1 MLAFTQEQVCFWSV
15 NDVIYFH
22 DHHSLAMITADLI
35 VILFS
40 NYSAP
45 HQAKLIEFLAIKPEI
60 SD

>member
-1 MLAFTQEQVCFWSV
+1 
-15 NDVIYFH
+15 
-22 DHHSLAMITADLI
+22 MITADLI